1 MGRIASGPRAMGR
14 GKVAATPPLGV
25 LAHLLPGLRAL
36 GVLEEGVC
44 CSPKPI
50 CAGLSDLPTRSP
62 AMRSH
67 HACVE
72 AVSQEAAVRLG
83 ARPQIAPS
91 LGFRPGFGEPT
102 TCRHTAAT
110 ASATRWQRCCARGAD
125 PAQATAEGL
134 GSGGSRAGGRHPA
147 WSPAPASTSL
157 GAVPCAPPFPRGLC
171 PTLNKL

>member
-1 MGRIASGPRAMGR
+1 
-14 GKVAATPPLGV
+14 
-25 LAHLLPGLRAL
+25 
-36 GVLEEGVC
+36 
-44 CSPKPI
+44 
-50 CAGLSDLPTRSP
+50 
-62 AMRSH
+62 MRSH

-134 GSGGSRAGGRHPA
+134 GAGTPLGPLHLPLPR
-147 WSPAPASTSL
+147 WVLSP
-157 GAVPCAPPFPRGLC
+157 VPLPSQEDSALH
-171 PTLNKL
+171 